1 MTEKVTTYREIKPAA
16 ACRYDGVALGVDY
29 TLLSDPSDVFDTPA
43 NGEFSMFHGGTKL
56 EDTKAALNAKATI
69 ALQGYCV
76 DKSLDYAASKGQEIV
91 KLHCP
96 IGITATDKFLM
107 ELSRVTGKPIPAE
120 LELER
125 EGLRI
130 RVRHE
135 VEVRT
140 ITTTVADQGTSGST
154 SASQLTGAAGVQTED
169 TTGMIT
175 IASPI
180 VGTFYRSPS
189 PDADPYVE
197 EGDYVKK
204 GQVLCIVEAM
214 KLMNEI
220 ESEVEG
226 RVTKILA
233 ESTKPVEYGQALFLV
248 DPTATP

>member
-1 MTEKVTTYREIKPAA
+1 VSKQKSSKSKKGGAPIILPQAFAA
-16 ACRYDGVALGVDY
+16 TQGGQSTRSLSGQQTKQIQELID
-29 TLLSDPSDVFDTPA
+29 LLKKNNLT
-43 NGEFSMFHGGTKL
+43 
-56 EDTKAALNAKATI
+56 
-69 ALQGYCV
+69 
-76 DKSLDYAASKGQEIV
+76 
-91 KLHCP
+91 
-96 IGITATDKFLM
+96 
-107 ELSRVTGKPIPAE
+107 E

-130 RVRHE
+130 RVRYE
-135 VEVRT
+135 IGGKT
-140 ITTTVADQGTSGST
+140 ITTTVAGQGTVGST
-154 SASQLTGAAGVQTED
+154 SDPQPPAAAGTQTED
-169 TTGMIT
+169 TTGMLT
-175 IASPI
+175 IVSPI

-220 ESEVEG
+220 ESEVNG
-226 RVTKILA
+226 RVSKILA

>member
-1 MTEKVTTYREIKPAA
+1 MSKQKSSKPKKPGTPIIPPQALAA
-16 ACRYDGVALGVDY
+16 PSKQGAP
-29 TLLSDPSDVFDTPA
+29 LLS
-43 NGEFSMFHGGTKL
+43 
-56 EDTKAALNAKATI
+56 
-69 ALQGYCV
+69 
-76 DKSLDYAASKGQEIV
+76 GQQSQHIQ
-91 KLHCP
+91 
-96 IGITATDKFLM
+96 
-107 ELSRVTGKPIPAE
+107 ELIDLLKKNDLTE

-135 VEVRT
+135 VQVRT
-140 ITTTVADQGTSGST
+140 VTATIADQGMPSST
-154 SASQLTGAAGVQTED
+154 AASQPTGAAGVQTED

-220 ESEVEG
+220 ESEVDG